1 MIRTTSASALL
12 AAFLAANVS
21 FGYFRYERQAVPAE
35 SSGQHYVVVDQT
47 LWKHARPDLGDVRIY
62 SQQTEIPYKL
72 ITESG
77 GTETEQKSFRVLQ
90 PAIVGGKM
98 QFLLDM
104 SGVPEYDRIELKL
117 ATKDFV
123 AHARVEGQDDPHGAR
138 WADLGTTTLYDL
150 STEKL
155 GRNSTLQIP
164 LTNYKYLRVT
174 VDRAVKRGD
183 VEGGTA
189 GVTRAQKAVWRN
201 LSSQAI
207 VSQEDGNSQR
217 GGDGRQGTTTV
228 LAFWVPENAPVER
241 VVFAIDPAQQNFWR
255 SVEVQNDKGSW
266 SGSGEISRI
275 HMLRNGQKLDS
286 EQTFL
291 DVEGAGPGTLK
302 IKIYNGDD
310 TPLLVTGAHLQ
321 QYERRIYFDSPSGT
335 ERSFYY
341 GDEKLGAPVFDYA
354 KLFKK
359 DASADQVRLRPEEAN
374 VAYTGRPDERPWSER
389 HPAVLWITIVA
400 AVAILGLIALRSMKT
415 ATK

>member
-1 MIRTTSASALL
+1 MIRAAFASGVLVALL
-12 AAFLAANVS
+12 AANIS
-21 FGYFRYERQAVPAE
+21 FGYFRYVRQAEPAK
-35 SSGQHYVVVDQT
+35 SSGQHYVAVDET
-47 LWKHARPDLGDVRIY
+47 VWKHARPDLSDVRIY

-77 GTETEQKSFRVLQ
+77 GTETERKSFRVLQ
-90 PAIVGGKM
+90 PGIVGGKT

-104 SGVPEYDRIELKL
+104 AGVPEYDRIELKL

-174 VDRAVKRGD
+174 VDPAVKPGD

-189 GVTRAQKAVWRN
+189 GVTRAQQAVWRD
-201 LSSQAI
+201 LSSQAA
-207 VSQEDGNSQR
+207 VSQEDGNSQ
-217 GGDGRQGTTTV
+217 GDNDGRWGTTTV
-228 LAFWVPENAPVER
+228 LAFWVPQTVPVER

-255 SVEVQNDKGSW
+255 AVKVQSDEGSW
-266 SGSGEISRI
+266 SGSGEISRV
-275 HMLRNGQKLDS
+275 HMLRNGQKIDS

-291 DVEGAGPGTLK
+291 DIEGAGPATLK

-310 TPLLVTGAHLQ
+310 APLRIRGAHLQ
-321 QYERRIYFDSPSGT
+321 QYERRIYFDSPSGA
-335 ERSFYY
+335 ESSFYY

-389 HPAVLWITIVA
+389 HPAVLWLAIVA
-400 AVAILGLIALRSMKT
+400 AVAVLGTIALRSMKATT
-415 ATK
+415 A